1 MTLVAGASR
10 YLSQATLTNQQG
22 VAAQGSNI
30 LGVAAGGVGILDVG
44 RNLEVQGVGI
54 SSRARNLNRQFL
66 ESSAGTFNQLFSAS
80 GGGSA
85 TVEGALAQIRAL
97 QSSVPTS
104 RDSPAVR
111 DARAQAEADAEAAAN
126 AAETISER
134 GAIVDESV

>member
-54 SSRARNLNRQFL
+54 SSERA
-66 ESSAGTFNQLFSAS
+66 
-80 GGGSA
+80 
-85 TVEGALAQIRAL
+85 
-97 QSSVPTS
+97 
-104 RDSPAVR
+104 
-111 DARAQAEADAEAAAN
+111 
-126 AAETISER
+126 IS
-134 GAIVDESV
+134 IVNF